1 MLTGGSARGG
11 DAGSGAAGR
20 RETKVSI
27 DLTEATI
34 TDAVVQTFA
43 EADGRQRELFQ
54 ALVTH
59 LHDFARET
67 RLTNEEWFT
76 AVSFLERVGKVSSP
90 TRQEFVLLSDI
101 LGLSVLVD
109 QINHRDGGS
118 TESTLLGPFFVEG
131 RPRVE
136 PGADI
141 SGGVSGTPLFVTG
154 RLIDVEGAPIAGAL
168 VDTWHSDGGG
178 FYDVQR
184 AEELDGQPAMR
195 GLLTTDTAGC
205 FSYRSVVPR
214 YYPVPT
220 DGPCGEILR
229 AADRSPMRPQHLH
242 FRFHAEGFA
251 PLITMLYRRDCPY
264 IDRDAVFGVKSSL
277 SVDFVPHEA
286 GGTAPDGTVMD
297 VPFQTVEWTFVLP
310 SAETPVRAR

>member
-1 MLTGGSARGG
+1 MP
-11 DAGSGAAGR
+11 
-20 RETKVSI
+20 I

-34 TDAVVQTFA
+34 TAVVQETFA
-43 EADGRQRELFQ
+43 QADDRQRELFQ
-54 ALVTH
+54 ALVAH

-67 RLTNEEWFT
+67 RLTGEEWF
-76 AVSFLERVGKVSSP
+76 AAISFLERVGKISSP

-109 QINHRDGGS
+109 QINHHDGGS
-118 TESTLLGPFFVEG
+118 TESTLLGPFFVAG

-136 PGADI
+136 AGADI

-154 RLIDVEGAPIAGAL
+154 HVVDVSGAPVAGAL
-168 VDTWHSDGGG
+168 VDTWHSDGEG

-184 AEELDGQPAMR
+184 SEELSGRPAMR
-195 GLLTTDTAGC
+195 GLLTTDEDGGFA
-205 FSYRSVVPR
+205 YRSIVPR

-242 FRFHAEGFA
+242 FRFQAAGFD

-264 IDRDAVFGVKSSL
+264 IERDAVFGVKSSL

-286 GGTAPDGTVMD
+286 GESAPDGTVMD
-297 VPFQTVEWTFVLP
+297 VPFQTVEWTFALP
-310 SAETPVRAR
+310 SLRQPA